1 MMWKYWK
8 SIVPVASLPLVAML
22 ICPAYGQDASFEQR
36 KRSQAFFRSV
46 RQQVDE
52 SLFVRTENSGHLEIS
67 HDAPVRW
74 AEAPENYGS
83 VRIWTYRKRPELFA
97 TFTQVIEPKKQP
109 MQAHYTA
116 IGESPLSCTRGGR
129 KTWQT
134 QSKSTKFLRVPFT
147 ADPDESRTRRV
158 AAMPKLARG
167 FSVQLEGRRG
177 TKSLKLK
184 TTPLYRY
191 DAPEAG
197 AINGAIFG
205 FFDGEKPA
213 ALLIIEARDAGAGK
227 AWYYSFARHSAD
239 RLEGRHRNRQVW
251 TAQALSEDEV
261 AKHRKPYT
269 IFTGGGV

>member
-1 MMWKYWK
+1 MTFQLGKL
-8 SIVPVASLPLVAML
+8 ITAILGLAMIL
-22 ICPAYGQDASFEQR
+22 TCAPSVDAQEASFEQR
-36 KRSQAFFRSV
+36 KRSQAFFRAV

-52 SLFVRTENSGHLEIS
+52 SLFVRTQNSGHLEIS

-97 TFTQVIEPKKQP
+97 TFTQVIAPQKKP
-109 MQAHYTA
+109 LQAHYTA
-116 IGESPLSCTRGGR
+116 IGESPISCSRSGR

-134 QSKSTKFLRVPFT
+134 TSKSTKFARVPFT

-158 AAMPKLARG
+158 AAMPKMARG

-191 DAPEAG
+191 DAPDAG

-227 AWYYSFARHSAD
+227 AWYYSFARHSQE
-239 RLEGRHRNRQVW
+239 RLVGRHRNRQVW
-251 TAQALSEDEV
+251 TAQALSEDDV
-261 AKHRKPYT
+261 NKHRQPYT